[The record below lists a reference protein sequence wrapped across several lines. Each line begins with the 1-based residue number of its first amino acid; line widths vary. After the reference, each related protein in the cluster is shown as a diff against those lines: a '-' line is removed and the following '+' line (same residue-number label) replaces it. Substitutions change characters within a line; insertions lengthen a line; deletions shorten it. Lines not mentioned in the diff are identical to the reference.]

1 MARLRT
7 AVRALA
13 GSDEG
18 QSLVVLAGKL
28 ALAFVLGSLVIV
40 AYTLV
45 VDGGHVPLEQC
56 IEHQSCENAAQAHG
70 Y

>member
-1 MARLRT
+1 MPRLRT
-7 AVRALA
+7 AVRELL

-18 QSLVVLAGKL
+18 QSLVVLAAKL
-28 ALAFVLGSLVIV
+28 VAAFVVGSLVLV
-40 AYTLV
+40 AYTRL

-56 IEHQSCENAAQAHG
+56 IEHQSCEAAAQAHG